1 MKGSPSDLVM
11 NRQAVIV
18 IAVVTAYLIWLVIF
32 LLIIE
37 RWLRRLVEWLFGI
50 TITREFQNVTGP
62 SQNIS
67 LLDGLFMFSWT
78 VVRPASVSIR
88 LMVGALRLTFWL
100 LAVFLPIVIG
110 FWVYFSIIRSHQ
122 S

>member
-1 MKGSPSDLVM
+1 M

-88 LMVGALRLTFWL
+88 LMVGVLRLTFWL

>member
-1 MKGSPSDLVM
+1 M
-11 NRQAVIV
+11 NRQAVIA
-18 IAVVTAYLIWLVIF
+18 IAVVGAYLIWLLIF

-37 RWLRRLVEWLFGI
+37 RWLRRLVEWLLGV

-67 LLDGLFMFSWT
+67 LLDGLFIFSWT
-78 VVRPASVSIR
+78 VAEPATLSVRLFVA
-88 LMVGALRLTFWL
+88 ALRLTFWL
-100 LAVFLPIVIG
+100 IAALLPIVIA
-110 FWVYFSIIRSHQ
+110 FWVYFSIIRGHQ